1 MTVSRRQFTLALS
14 AGLLTASVGACA
26 PAGLNAEPLASSPP
40 PAESPH
46 NEEPTPSPEPTPEPS
61 PEPTPTPEPT
71 PQEVLDAVLQ
81 EGSNHNV
88 GAAKYAHPA
97 EQVQGWMADPSTA
110 PGPIVF
116 LTFDDGPNH
125 STSLQILDIL
135 KEHEVPATFFVV
147 GNLVSDAP
155 DVLQREIAEGHSIA
169 IHSYTHNYKKLYP
182 GRQANVDTIVDEL
195 KRTRSD
201 LRAVLGEGY
210 NTSCWRYPGGHMS
223 WQGMAAADEA
233 LAAEGVHWVDW
244 NSLTGDAEPE
254 SRRPT
259 TVDGMVK
266 MATTPIAEG
275 VQVSVMLAHDSEGK
289 DLTVK
294 SLPQIIKAYQD
305 AGYTFGVIA

>member
-14 AGLLTASVGACA
+14 AGLITVGIGACA
-26 PAGLNAEPLASSPP
+26 PAGLSAEPPASSPP
-40 PAESPH
+40 PAEPPQS
-46 NEEPTPSPEPTPEPS
+46 EEPTPSPEPTPEPS
-61 PEPTPTPEPT
+61 PEPTPEPT
-71 PQEVLDAVLQ
+71 PQEILDAALQ
-81 EGSNHNV
+81 EGSNHSV
-88 GAAKYAHPA
+88 GATKYAHPA
-97 EQVQGWMADPSTA
+97 EQVQGWMAEPSTA
-110 PGPIVF
+110 PEPIVF

-125 STSLQILDIL
+125 STSVQILDIL

-147 GNLVSDAP
+147 GNLVSDAH
-155 DVLQREIAEGHSIA
+155 DVLQREITEGHSIA
-169 IHSYTHNYKKLYP
+169 IHSYSHNYKKLYP
-182 GRQANVDTIVDEL
+182 SRKANVDTIIDEL

-201 LRAVLGEGY
+201 LRDALGEGY

-254 SRRPT
+254 NRRPT

-275 VQVSVMLAHDSEGK
+275 VKVSVMLAHDSEGK

-294 SLPQIIKAYQD
+294 SLPKIIEAYKE